1 MIIHRAIGLS
11 TVGAVAGIV
20 SVLAGP
26 AAPIVVPIVA
36 GVVVAKWVYDVYKLS
51 YVPLLM
57 LIERSLIST
66 YPAQRRGAPALYSVH
81 C

>member
-1 MIIHRAIGLS
+1 MDLYLMIIHRAIGLS

-36 GVVVAKWVYDVYKLS
+36 SVVIAKWVHEVYQ
-51 YVPLLM
+51 
-57 LIERSLIST
+57 RS
-66 YPAQRRGAPALYSVH
+66 
-81 C
+81 